1 MNGPV
6 KEVVKLGFELI
17 CVWLQSPHL
26 LSCICFWVLPL
37 TVKRQRWAFPWA
49 TWTGSHSDP

>member
-26 LSCICFWVLPL
+26 LSCVCFWVLPL
-37 TVKRQRWAFPWA
+37 TVKRRIRVFPWA
-49 TWTGSHSDP
+49 TWTGSQ